1 MVATECNAERREKRS
16 GGREDEP
23 DRPTRPTSHYHDN
36 MPSHSVTTLFALL
49 VLGHGAA
56 QAQKP
61 KEPPVDP
68 IVPKR
73 ITELKS
79 YIKNRKMTD
88 DFQAIGLMQA
98 LTKQP
103 DQQNSKDKKKIA
115 KGLGDC
121 FKLGKVRDGGRDVLY
136 REAADALAKYGV
148 DGAKELS
155 KYVENKRFKDNL
167 SLRAHML
174 RALGKTEDDK
184 QIDYLIEVTSRSP
197 HDELRAAAGEALG
210 NFTEAKIKDKRE
222 IVKMIIRAWGSQH
235 SAATQPVS
243 NDPNAPVD
251 FGPQNARR
259 ILRACEGK
267 WVATLQ
273 MLTGVSHRKFM
284 DWQRWQNKNKRW
296 EN

>member
-1 MVATECNAERREKRS
+1 MATYPVAS
-16 GGREDEP
+16 
-23 DRPTRPTSHYHDN
+23 
-36 MPSHSVTTLFALL
+36 LL
-49 VLGHGAA
+49 AVLVVSLGTAS
-56 QAQKP
+56 AQKP

-68 IVPKR
+68 MVPKR
-73 ITELKS
+73 ISELKG

-98 LTKQP
+98 LTKAP

-121 FKLGKVRDGGRDVLY
+121 FKLGKVREGRQDILY
-136 REAADALAKYGV
+136 REAADGLAKYEAE
-148 DGAKELS
+148 GAKELA

-174 RALGKTEDDK
+174 RAMGETQDDK

-210 NFTEAKIKDKRE
+210 NYTEAKIKDKRE

-235 SAATQPVS
+235 SEATRAVS
-243 NDPNAPVD
+243 NDPNGPQD

-273 MLTGVSHRKFM
+273 KLTGVSLTKFP

-296 EN
+296 GA

>member
-1 MVATECNAERREKRS
+1 MATYPVA
-16 GGREDEP
+16 P
-23 DRPTRPTSHYHDN
+23 
-36 MPSHSVTTLFALL
+36 LFALL
-49 VLGHGAA
+49 VLGHAPA
-56 QAQKP
+56 LAQKP

-68 IVPKR
+68 TIPKR
-73 ITELKS
+73 LTELKS
-79 YIKNRKMTD
+79 YVKNRKMTD

-98 LTKQP
+98 LTKAP
-103 DQQNSKDKKKIA
+103 DQQNSRDQRKVV

-121 FKLGKVRDGGRDVLY
+121 FKLGKVREGARDVLY
-136 REAADALAKYGV
+136 RETADALAKYGE
-148 DGAKELS
+148 DGAKQLA

-174 RALGKTEDDK
+174 RDLGKTEDDD
-184 QIDYLIEVTSRSP
+184 QIDFLIEVTSRSP

-210 NFTEAKIKDKRE
+210 NFTDAKIKDKRE

-273 MLTGVSHRKFM
+273 KLTGVSHRKFM

-296 EN
+296 KN